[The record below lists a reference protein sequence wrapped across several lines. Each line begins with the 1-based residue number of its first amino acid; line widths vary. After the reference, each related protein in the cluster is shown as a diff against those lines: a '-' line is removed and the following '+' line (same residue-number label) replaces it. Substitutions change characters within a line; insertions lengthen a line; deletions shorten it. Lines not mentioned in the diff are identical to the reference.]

1 MVRSRVPPK
10 ILGVIPARYASSR
23 FPGKALA
30 LLDSRTMLEHVYER
44 AGMARYLSSLV
55 IATDDERIRDAAR
68 SFGARVHMT
77 REDHLSGTDRVA
89 EVASAFPD
97 VELVVNIQ
105 GDEPLIDPGAIDAA
119 LLPLLD
125 DPAIP
130 MGTLKKRIED
140 TREISDPNVVKVV
153 TDHFGNA
160 LYFSRSTIPFTRDAG
175 DVPAYFKHTGLYV
188 YRREFLMG
196 YSELPVGPLEKAEK
210 LEQLRALENGF
221 TIRVVETD
229 YESMGVDT
237 PADLERVQA
246 LFSAGRLSVKSS
258 AVPHV

>member
-1 MVRSRVPPK
+1 MVRSRVPSK

-23 FPGKALA
+23 FPGKSLA
-30 LLDSRTMLEHVYER
+30 RLDSRTMLEHVYER
-44 AGMARYLSSLV
+44 VSMARYLSSVV
-55 IATDDERIRDAAR
+55 IATDDERIRDEAR
-68 SFGARVHMT
+68 RFGARVRMT

-89 EVASAFPD
+89 EVASAFPEA
-97 VELVVNIQ
+97 ELVVNIQ

-140 TREISDPNVVKVV
+140 PREISDPNVVKIV
-153 TDHFGNA
+153 TDHFGDA
-160 LYFSRSTIPFTRDAG
+160 IYFSRSAIPYTRESG
-175 DVPAYFKHTGLYV
+175 DHACFKHTGLYV
-188 YRREFLMG
+188 YRREFLLG

-221 TIRVVETD
+221 TIRVVVTD

-237 PADLERVQA
+237 PADLERVQM
-246 LFSAGRLSVKSS
+246 LLRAGQMTVNRSG
-258 AVPHV
+258 VPNA

>member
-1 MVRSRVPPK
+1 MVRSRVPSK

-30 LLDSRTMLEHVYER
+30 RLDSRTMLEHVYER
-44 AGMARYLSSLV
+44 VSMARYLSSVV
-55 IATDDERIRDAAR
+55 IATDDQRIRDEAR
-68 SFGARVHMT
+68 RFGARVQMT
-77 REDHLSGTDRVA
+77 RDDHLSGTDRVA
-89 EVASAFPD
+89 EVASAFPNA
-97 VELVVNIQ
+97 ELVVNIQ

-125 DPAIP
+125 DPGIP

-140 TREISDPNVVKVV
+140 PREISDPNVVKVV

-160 LYFSRSTIPFTRDAG
+160 IYFSRAAIPHMREPG
-175 DVPAYFKHTGLYV
+175 DFPYFKHTGLYV

-221 TIRVVETD
+221 SIRVVETD
-229 YESMGVDT
+229 YESLGVDT
-237 PADLERVQA
+237 PADLERVQTMMRA
-246 LFSAGRLSVKSS
+246 AERTLRDNPGVRNA
-258 AVPHV
+258 

>member
-1 MVRSRVPPK
+1 VPSK

-44 AGMARYLSSLV
+44 VSMARYLSAVV

-68 SFGARVHMT
+68 RFGARVQMT
-77 REDHLSGTDRVA
+77 RADHLSGSDRVA

-97 VELVVNIQ
+97 AELVVNIQ

-119 LLPLLD
+119 LIPLVD
-125 DPAIP
+125 DPQIP

-140 TREISDPNVVKVV
+140 PREITDPNVVKVV

-160 LYFSRSTIPFTRDAG
+160 IYFSRSAIPYTRDAG
-175 DVPAYFKHTGLYV
+175 DNLDCKPHFKHTGLYV

-196 YSELPVGPLEKAEK
+196 YSDLPVGPLEKAEK

-237 PADLERVQA
+237 PADLERVQMLMRAGQAAVHKPGA
-246 LFSAGRLSVKSS
+246 LNA
-258 AVPHV
+258 